1 MEIKPIA
8 YIHTDLPTKFGLP
21 RQSGLVEGLT
31 GEIVLEPEYRQAEA
45 LRGLEDFTHIWL
57 IWDFSH
63 AHTGRWSATVRPPRL
78 GGNTRMGVFA
88 TRSPFRP
95 NNLGLSC
102 VRLAR
107 IDYDVPCGPVLIV
120 GGIDMMDGT
129 PIYDIKPYVPI
140 ADCHPEASKGFSS
153 RTQEHVLSVE
163 FAPGLIEKVPENKR
177 EALIGILSQD
187 PRPGYED
194 DPERRYGVEFAG
206 MDVRFHVRGDVL
218 KVCEIVPAGGAY
230 SPK

>member
-1 MEIKPIA
+1 
-8 YIHTDLPTKFGLP
+8 
-21 RQSGLVEGLT
+21 
-31 GEIVLEPEYRQAEA
+31 
-45 LRGLEDFTHIWL
+45 
-57 IWDFSH
+57 
-63 AHTGRWSATVRPPRL
+63 
-78 GGNTRMGVFA
+78 MGVFA

-102 VRLAR
+102 VRLVR

>member
-1 MEIKPIA
+1 MEIIA
-8 YIHTDLPTKFGLP
+8 RIENGFREKFGVP
-21 RQSGLVEGLT
+21 RQSGLV
-31 GEIVLEPEYRQAEA
+31 PEVISRVVMAEKYSVREA
-45 LRGLEDFTHIWL
+45 FRGIEDYSHLWL
-57 IWDFSH
+57 LWEFDR
-63 AHTGRWSATVRPPRL
+63 AQQDDWRPTVRPPRL

-102 VRLAR
+102 VRLVR
-107 IDYDVPCGPVLIV
+107 IDYDVSCGPVLIV

-153 RTQEHVLSVE
+153 RTREHVLSVE